1 MIRCILFRKKRKK
14 TFPNLEGIIF
24 LNLIPSTWLRRSKK
38 GKNRRNPT
46 SASFA
51 HLSEDADYVS
61 WTKTM
66 PRTPPN
72 MQLWPMAV
80 NNKPL
85 EGVAT
90 SLRDRFPTSKNTES
104 VPSNA
109 GRKLVTMSSYGEDQF
124 HWLQKQFGYSVP
136 PAQAT
141 NIHWQENKSHAYSW
155 TWNVFFPPVNPYTK

>member
-1 MIRCILFRKKRKK
+1 
-14 TFPNLEGIIF
+14 
-24 LNLIPSTWLRRSKK
+24 
-38 GKNRRNPT
+38 
-46 SASFA
+46 
-51 HLSEDADYVS
+51 
-61 WTKTM
+61 M

-124 HWLQKQFGYSVP
+124 H
-136 PAQAT
+136 
-141 NIHWQENKSHAYSW
+141 
-155 TWNVFFPPVNPYTK
+155 